1 MRQAMAGIPMSPLAL
16 LIGLIILFFVFAHS
30 HASQIA
36 ERTIQQ
42 IGLEK
47 EDLKVSQRKMVS
59 TLMGRRN
66 ALIDLRED
74 KTMNA
79 LKTHPQEAREL
90 AQIIHENVPDD
101 LLIGV

>member
-1 MRQAMAGIPMSPLAL
+1 MSPLVL
-16 LIGLIILFFVFAHS
+16 LIGLIILLFVLARS
-30 HASQIA
+30 QASQIA

-47 EDLKVSQRKMVS
+47 EDLKISQRTIVG
-59 TLMGRRN
+59 TIMGRRK
-66 ALIDLRED
+66 ALTGLRDD

-90 AQIIHENVPDD
+90 AQIVHENVPDD